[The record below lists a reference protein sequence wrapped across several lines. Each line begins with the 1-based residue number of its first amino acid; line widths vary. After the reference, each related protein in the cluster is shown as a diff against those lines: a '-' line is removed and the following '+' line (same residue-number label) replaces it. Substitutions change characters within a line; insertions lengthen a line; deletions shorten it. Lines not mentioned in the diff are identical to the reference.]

1 MTTFGLLAAAT
12 RIWRWPMA
20 DLVLTFSPHRR
31 RRNLLPANSWSHPQA
46 SVILFNSW
54 SCWNINLNYGKRKGY
69 GVTFNMNKRDG
80 QGLALMLL
88 ETQQSLPPVWDD
100 LCYVNSKWAMWRKI
114 LLQRQNTILLEQL
127 RVGDIAKLGG
137 LATGE
142 LISKQGFGRLAF
154 LVLQLKNY

>member
-1 MTTFGLLAAAT
+1 
-12 RIWRWPMA
+12 
-20 DLVLTFSPHRR
+20 
-31 RRNLLPANSWSHPQA
+31 
-46 SVILFNSW
+46 
-54 SCWNINLNYGKRKGY
+54 
-69 GVTFNMNKRDG
+69 
-80 QGLALMLL
+80 
-88 ETQQSLPPVWDD
+88 
-100 LCYVNSKWAMWRKI
+100 MWRKI